1 MTAEQ
6 KPSTLLSFRK
16 ETDPHK
22 LASSNGGL
30 LPACRAHGD
39 RGSPQGRADLRV
51 PRRAGHVGHAGLG
64 QRGLDRA
71 ARTPEA
77 AAVLDTV
84 VLVPPIVIVEVRIC
98 ADERRIAHCTESS
111 SARRQR
117 GALLCAA
124 DDWHV
129 CVCVLLARAPSNE
142 VNC

>member
-1 MTAEQ
+1 MVACCLHAER
-6 KPSTLLSFRK
+6 T
-16 ETDPHK
+16 
-22 LASSNGGL
+22 GIV
-30 LPACRAHGD
+30 
-39 RGSPQGRADLRV
+39 DLHRDV
-51 PRRAGHVGHAGLG
+51 QTCGYRDVQVMWDML
-64 QRGLDRA
+64 GLDNGASTAPA

-111 SARRQR
+111 PARPQR

-129 CVCVLLARAPSNE
+129 CVLLARAPSNE